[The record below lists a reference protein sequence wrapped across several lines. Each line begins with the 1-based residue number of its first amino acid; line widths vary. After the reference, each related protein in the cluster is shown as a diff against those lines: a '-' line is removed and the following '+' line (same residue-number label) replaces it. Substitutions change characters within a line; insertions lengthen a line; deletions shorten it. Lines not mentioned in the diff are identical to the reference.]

1 MSTKGTDD
9 KNTKDP
15 KDTPKGSWAAV
26 EEPSHAA
33 APHAVPVHATAPQDL
48 VASERAPLMEQR
60 PGVPPQ
66 PATHGPFDPFHP
78 LTITLSNLPANSKAF
93 ITIRDDQN
101 AIWSD
106 GSGTGLVGLSIE
118 ATKDAML
125 FVDSFLVNARELY
138 LQTNAVSQ
146 EIQIRL
152 YVNTL
157 QHDLRGRVD
166 LPPNASVT
174 LTSTIDRTSLI
185 GLSSF
190 VVEL

>member
-9 KNTKDP
+9 KNTKD
-15 KDTPKGSWAAV
+15 TPKGSGAMV
-26 EEPSHAA
+26 EEPSPAI
-33 APHAVPVHATAPQDL
+33 APHAVSVPATAPQDL
-48 VASERAPLMEQR
+48 VASGRAPLTEQR
-60 PGVPPQ
+60 PVVPPQ

-78 LTITLSNLPANSKAF
+78 LTITLTNLPANSKAF
-93 ITIRDDQN
+93 ITIRDGQE

-118 ATKDAML
+118 ATKDTML

-138 LQTNAVSQ
+138 LQTNALSQ

-157 QHDLRGRVD
+157 QNDLRGRVD